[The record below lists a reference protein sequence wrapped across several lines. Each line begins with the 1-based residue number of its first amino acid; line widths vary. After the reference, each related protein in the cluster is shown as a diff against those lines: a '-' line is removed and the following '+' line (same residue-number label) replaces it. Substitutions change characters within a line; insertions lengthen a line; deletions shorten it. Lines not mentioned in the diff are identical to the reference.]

1 MVKPKKISEIK
12 GLKIT
17 NSSNNNVGNTLK
29 EFLHNNPDKLREFV
43 NNNLDF
49 DDMDLDI
56 DSDVICCPFCNDT
69 GYHGQV
75 NYNYDTDFH
84 NIYCYRCS
92 D

>member
-49 DDMDLDI
+49 DDMDG
-56 DSDVICCPFCNDT
+56 ICPDCGRATCGGECVCRCCYSPVECVT
-69 GYHGQV
+69 CGAAPCGGY
-75 NYNYDTDFH
+75 
-84 NIYCYRCS
+84 C
-92 D
+92 